1 MDVLFPAMSG
11 FLRHLGVV
19 VGDRGQISGI
29 FRNDRGN
36 LPAIVYGVLGAI
48 YLFVVYYS
56 RQSHSFG
63 APANYLYLEV
73 GGSLLC
79 FCYAANALVR
89 FRGTHD
95 RIALILAFGF
105 VLSGM
110 IETIGYFGLNNLLR
124 SGTVALSH
132 VPMGWM
138 VGRTMLAVLLL
149 AALAVERFIPTARQP
164 SRETAG
170 ALFVVAAAAYI
181 TSAAFMAAP
190 AAPVAQEG
198 AFFSR
203 PWELLPGGLFAL
215 AALFFYRRYQTEK
228 RNESDAS
235 LYDYSLF
242 LVALLNAACHAA
254 ALFSQRLFDGPFFFA
269 ELNKVASY
277 AIMLGAALIDQA
289 RLFDQVRSMAV
300 SDPLTGLANYRRLIA
315 VIESELDRSRRT
327 QRPFSIVLLDMDGL
341 KAINDR
347 YGHLVGSRALVRLGK
362 TLKHHSR
369 AIDTPARYGGDEFA
383 LVLPEA
389 PKEIASRVS
398 ARIRERLSLET
409 EEPALSVSAGIAAYP
424 EDGDSAEK
432 LLGAAD
438 RALYRMKHRGTG
450 NPINSITRIAACL

>member
-1 MDVLFPAMSG
+1 MGDWATITG
-11 FLRHLGVV
+11 FLRKDRGKLPVIGYSLFLALVFGAVLYSRFAHV
-19 VGDRGQISGI
+19 VG
-29 FRNDRGN
+29 
-36 LPAIVYGVLGAI
+36 
-48 YLFVVYYS
+48 
-56 RQSHSFG
+56 
-63 APANYLYLEV
+63 APTTYLYLEV

-110 IETIGYFGLNNLLR
+110 IETIGYFGLNDLLR
-124 SGTVALSH
+124 TGQIALSH

-138 VGRTMLAVLLL
+138 VGRTLLAVLLL
-149 AALAVERFIPTARQP
+149 AALAVERFLPTSRQP

-181 TSAAFMAAP
+181 TSAAFIAAP
-190 AAPVAQEG
+190 ATPIAKYG

-203 PWELLPGGLFAL
+203 PWELLPGGLFGL
-215 AALFFYRRYQTEK
+215 AAIFFYRRYQDQQK
-228 RNESDAS
+228 SDGGS
-235 LYDYSLF
+235 LYEYSLF
-242 LVALLNAACHAA
+242 LAALLNTACHLA
-254 ALFSQRLFDGPFFFA
+254 ALFSRRMFDGPFFIA
-269 ELNKVASY
+269 ELSKVASY
-277 AIMLGAALIDQA
+277 TIILTGALIDQA
-289 RLFDQVRSMAV
+289 RLFDQVRSLAI

-327 QRPFSIVLLDMDGL
+327 RRPFSIVLLDMDGL
-341 KAINDR
+341 KTINDR

-362 TLKHHSR
+362 ILRNHSR

-389 PKEIASRVS
+389 PKEIAARVS
-398 ARIRERLSLET
+398 ARIRERLASET
-409 EEPALSVSAGIAAYP
+409 EEPLLSVSAGIAAFP
-424 EDGDSAEK
+424 EDGDTAEK

-438 RALYRMKHRGTG
+438 RTLYRMKRRGNTM
-450 NPINSITRIAACL
+450 NSITRIAACL

>member
-1 MDVLFPAMSG
+1 MLFQALTG
-11 FLRHLGVV
+11 FLRQLGVV
-19 VGDRGQISGI
+19 LGDGRQISGF
-29 FRNDRGN
+29 FRKDRGN
-36 LPAIVYGVLGAI
+36 WPAIAYGVLGAL
-48 YLFVVYYS
+48 YLLVVYSS
-56 RQSHSFG
+56 RQAHTLGS
-63 APANYLYLEV
+63 PTTYLYLEV

-110 IETIGYFGLNNLLR
+110 IETIGYFGLNDLIR
-124 SGTVALSH
+124 SGAVVLTH

-138 VGRTMLAVLLL
+138 VGRTLLAVMLL
-149 AALAVERFIPTARQP
+149 AALAVERFLPTARQP
-164 SRETAG
+164 SKETAG

-181 TSAAFMAAP
+181 TSAAFIAAP
-190 AAPVAQEG
+190 ATPVAQAG
-198 AFFSR
+198 AIFSR

-215 AALFFYRRYQTEK
+215 AALFFYRRYLVEK
-228 RNESDAS
+228 KNDSDAS
-235 LYDYSLF
+235 LYDFSLF
-242 LVALLNAACHAA
+242 LVALLNCACHAA
-254 ALFSQRLFDGPFFFA
+254 ALFSRQLFDGPFFFA

-277 AIMLGAALIDQA
+277 AVMLCAALIDQA

-327 QRPFSIVLLDMDGL
+327 QRPFSILLLDMDGL

-389 PKEIASRVS
+389 PKEIAARVS
-398 ARIRERLSLET
+398 SRIRERLSLEN
-409 EEPALSVSAGIAAYP
+409 EEPALSVSVGIAAYP

-438 RALYRMKHRGTG
+438 RALYRMKHRSGG
-450 NPINSITRIAACL
+450 SPINSITRIAACL

>member
-1 MDVLFPAMSG
+1 MIGYSVFLVAVLGTVLYSRFA
-11 FLRHLGVV
+11 H
-19 VGDRGQISGI
+19 
-29 FRNDRGN
+29 
-36 LPAIVYGVLGAI
+36 VYG
-48 YLFVVYYS
+48 S
-56 RQSHSFG
+56 
-63 APANYLYLEV
+63 PTTYLYLEV

-110 IETIGYFGLNNLLR
+110 IETIGYFGLNDLLR
-124 SGTVALSH
+124 GGDFALSH

-138 VGRTMLAVLLL
+138 VGRTLLAVLLL
-149 AALAVERFIPTARQP
+149 AALAVERFLPISRQP

-181 TSAAFMAAP
+181 TSAAFIAAP
-190 AAPVAQEG
+190 ATPVAKYG

-215 AALFFYRRYQTEK
+215 AAYFFYQRYRQQQKCDSE
-228 RNESDAS
+228 AC

-242 LVALLNAACHAA
+242 LVALLNAACHLA
-254 ALFSQRLFDGPFFFA
+254 ALFSRRMFDGPFFIA
-269 ELNKVASY
+269 ELSKVAGY
-277 AIMLGAALIDQA
+277 ALMLAGALVDQA
-289 RLFDQVRSMAV
+289 RLFDQVRSLAI

-327 QRPFSIVLLDMDGL
+327 KRPFSIVLLDMDGL
-341 KAINDR
+341 KTINDR

-362 TLKHHSR
+362 ILRVHSR

-389 PKEIASRVS
+389 PKNIAARVSSRV
-398 ARIRERLSLET
+398 RERLATET
-409 EEPALSVSAGIAAYP
+409 EEPMLSVSAGVAAYP
-424 EDGDSAEK
+424 EDGDTAEK

-438 RALYRMKHRGTG
+438 RTLYRMKHRGRSV
-450 NPINSITRIAACL
+450 NSIARIAACL

>member
-1 MDVLFPAMSG
+1 LGDWAKITG
-11 FLRHLGVV
+11 FLRK
-19 VGDRGQISGI
+19 
-29 FRNDRGN
+29 DRGN
-36 LPAIVYGVLGAI
+36 LPAIAYSLLLGLFLGAV
-48 YLFVVYYS
+48 LHSRSAHVV
-56 RQSHSFG
+56 G
-63 APANYLYLEV
+63 TPTTYLYLEV

-110 IETIGYFGLNNLLR
+110 IETVGYSGLNDLLR
-124 SGTVALSH
+124 TGRVALSH

-138 VGRTMLAVLLL
+138 VGRTLLAVLLL
-149 AALAVERFIPTARQP
+149 AALAVERFLPTSRQP

-181 TSAAFMAAP
+181 TSAAFIAAP
-190 AAPVAQEG
+190 ATPVAKYG

-203 PWELLPGGLFAL
+203 PWELLPGGLFGL
-215 AALFFYRRYQTEK
+215 AALFFYRRFQEQK
-228 RNESDAS
+228 KSDNEAS

-242 LVALLNAACHAA
+242 LVALLNTACHLA
-254 ALFSQRLFDGPFFFA
+254 ALFSRRMFDGPFFIA
-269 ELNKVASY
+269 ELSKVASY
-277 AIMLGAALIDQA
+277 GIILCGALIDQA
-289 RLFDQVRSMAV
+289 RLFDQVRHLAI

-327 QRPFSIVLLDMDGL
+327 HRPFSVVLLDMDGL

-362 TLKHHSR
+362 ILRNHSR

-389 PKEIASRVS
+389 PKEIAARVA
-398 ARIRERLSLET
+398 ARIRERLATEA
-409 EEPALSVSAGIAAYP
+409 EEPTLSVSAGIAAYP
-424 EDGDSAEK
+424 EDGDAAEK

-438 RALYRMKHRGTG
+438 RALYHMKNRGSA
-450 NPINSITRIAACL
+450 IKSITRIAACL